1 MDPDPGATAAPPAR
15 PPTDPPLRR
24 WPLDPRA
31 RTLWQVVALLW
42 AAPVAA
48 VLLAVGGF
56 ALGAEATPVAVA
68 AVGAVPV
75 VVAVAVVGPIVRH
88 RRWSWALT
96 DEGLELAH
104 GVLVRTESSIP
115 VFRVQQ
121 VDVRQGPLERAFGL
135 VTLQITTASA
145 GSDGTL
151 PGVDAEGAE
160 EVRRRILARVAAD
173 DGV

>member
-1 MDPDPGATAAPPAR
+1 MRATTAER
-15 PPTDPPLRR
+15 Q
-24 WPLDPRA
+24 PLDPRV
-31 RTLWQVVALLW
+31 RSLWR
-42 AAPVAA
+42 
-48 VLLAVGGF
+48 
-56 ALGAEATPVAVA
+56 
-68 AVGAVPV
+68 
-75 VVAVAVVGPIVRH
+75 VVAVLASSPLWLVLLGVGVLGLVTGDPGPGAVLVVGALAVLVLALVVPGVRH

-115 VFRVQQ
+115 AFRVQQ

-135 VTLQITTASA
+135 VRLQITTASA

-151 PGVDAEGAE
+151 PGIDADGAD
-160 EVRRRILARVAAD
+160 EVRRRILGRVAAD

>member
-1 MDPDPGATAAPPAR
+1 M
-15 PPTDPPLRR
+15 RR
-24 WPLDPRA
+24 QPLDPRA

-42 AAPVAA
+42 AAPVVL
-48 VLLAVGGF
+48 VLLTVGGF
-56 ALGAEATPVAVA
+56 ALAAEATGVAVVA
-68 AVGAVPV
+68 GVAVPV
-75 VVAVAVVGPIVRH
+75 VVVLAVVGPVVRH

-104 GVLVRTESSIP
+104 GVLLRTESSIP

-151 PGVDAEGAE
+151 PGVDADGAE